1 MQTGLFPSSFLLLQ
15 KKNFLETQKYGSGGR
30 KGASEFFRSTFI
42 GKAHQQHLT
51 KKRKENKIK
60 IKCMDKWNGIWIWN
74 ARTSVLKLIRCQN
87 ADGKTFQ
94 EKREVVQIGLV
105 IHELSACPE
114 QVDSVALWGSTGV
127 KTLTHHPFM
136 LFINRMVP
144 IWMLPILSCERNHKR
159 YTCLLQIHHLT
170 RPKINNKLA

>member
-1 MQTGLFPSSFLLLQ
+1 
-15 KKNFLETQKYGSGGR
+15 
-30 KGASEFFRSTFI
+30 
-42 GKAHQQHLT
+42 
-51 KKRKENKIK
+51 
-60 IKCMDKWNGIWIWN
+60 MDKWNGIWIWN

-127 KTLTHHPFM
+127 KTLTHQ
-136 LFINRMVP
+136 
-144 IWMLPILSCERNHKR
+144 S
-159 YTCLLQIHHLT
+159 
-170 RPKINNKLA
+170 